1 MYSYAVKKGYSGIPE
16 SGFLILK
23 VAMPRLSVTIIALN
37 EEARI
42 RDCLESVSWADEVL
56 VSDSGSTDRT
66 VEICRE
72 YGARVFTDE
81 WLGFGRQKNLVGDRA
96 SGDWILNIDADERVS
111 PDLKDEILRAL
122 ESDGR
127 AGYLVPRKNFF
138 GGKWIRHCGW
148 WPDYN
153 LRLYRKGA
161 GRFIDRYVH
170 EKVVVN
176 GRTERLSAPLVHM
189 TYRDVSDYLKRMEK
203 YSSLA
208 AEEMLNSGRDAGL
221 TDIFFR
227 PTYTFFKMY
236 VLRRGFL
243 DGTAGVVLS
252 ILYASYTLAKYAKL
266 WEMKAGIRR

>member
-1 MYSYAVKKGYSGIPE
+1 
-16 SGFLILK
+16 
-23 VAMPRLSVTIIALN
+23 MPRVSVTIIALN
-37 EEARI
+37 EEAKI

-66 VEICRE
+66 VEICKE
-72 YGARVFTDE
+72 YGARVYSDE

-111 PDLKDEILRAL
+111 PDLKDEILRVVG
-122 ESDGR
+122 SDGS

-138 GGKWIRHCGW
+138 GSKWIRHCGW

-170 EKVVVN
+170 ERVVVN
-176 GRTERLSAPLVHM
+176 GRTERLSNPLVHM

-208 AEEMLNSGRDAGL
+208 AEEMLNSGRVAGL
-221 TDIFFR
+221 ADIFFR
-227 PTYTFFKMY
+227 PTFTFFKMY

-266 WEMKAGIRR
+266 WEMRAGIRG